1 VDKEGM
7 DGERVA
13 DNFRVGYANYD
24 GSRRRVSIY
33 YDAWLPRLVVSRV
46 QAIKVSGDLDA

>member
-1 VDKEGM
+1 M